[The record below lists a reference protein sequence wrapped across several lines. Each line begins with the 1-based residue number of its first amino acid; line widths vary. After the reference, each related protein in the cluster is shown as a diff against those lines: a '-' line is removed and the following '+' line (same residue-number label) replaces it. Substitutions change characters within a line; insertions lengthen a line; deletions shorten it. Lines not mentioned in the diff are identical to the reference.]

1 MVNKVKENSEN
12 LILRISSIPTI
23 SNPGQGKAAL
33 VLSNSNLFNTL
44 LFTPSNSK
52 NINKKIINNEILNLR
67 FFPFNNNPLPLKTN
81 FIMRKVLSS
90 LRIIRVLF
98 SSAYILS
105 KREIYSCKL
114 VHIHHLFYS
123 IPALVLKLLGAK
135 IIITIHGSDINK
147 IEKSFIFKNILRLFD
162 KILCVSNSQY
172 IVLKSFLS
180 NKKIINIGN
189 GVDFQF
195 YKSSKYYLKRQ
206 KIILAVGN
214 LRWQKNHKLLIKSFA
229 KIYKNNKSWK
239 LIILGEGPE
248 RKNLET
254 LISYYDLTKAVN
266 LPGSI
271 SVEETKNL
279 MNNAMIFVMCS
290 TTEALPKALLEA
302 CASGCACIAT
312 DVGDCSFI
320 LEGIGITCRNNN
332 EEELKNKLNFLIN
345 SPQACIKYSNLATK
359 KMESFSWLNYINK
372 HLQIYKHLTYK
383 TENIVFNKSQE
394 NINI

>member
-1 MVNKVKENSEN
+1 MVNKIKENPKT

-52 NINKKIINNEILNLR
+52 NINKKIIKNEILNLR

-81 FIMRKVLSS
+81 FIMSKVLTS

-105 KREIYSCKL
+105 KREIYNCKL

-135 IIITIHGSDINK
+135 IIITINGSDINK

-189 GVDFQF
+189 GVDSQF

-206 KIILAVGN
+206 KIILAN
-214 LRWQKNHKLLIKSFA
+214 LL
-229 KIYKNNKSWK
+229 
-239 LIILGEGPE
+239 
-248 RKNLET
+248 
-254 LISYYDLTKAVN
+254 
-266 LPGSI
+266 
-271 SVEETKNL
+271 
-279 MNNAMIFVMCS
+279 
-290 TTEALPKALLEA
+290 
-302 CASGCACIAT
+302 
-312 DVGDCSFI
+312 
-320 LEGIGITCRNNN
+320 
-332 EEELKNKLNFLIN
+332 
-345 SPQACIKYSNLATK
+345 
-359 KMESFSWLNYINK
+359 
-372 HLQIYKHLTYK
+372 
-383 TENIVFNKSQE
+383 
-394 NINI
+394 